1 MAVSHQGVFVQTP
14 EIAFVTA
21 THGDS
26 TNKKTIF
33 TSATSGQG
41 TKIVSVTAVSTI
53 TTSNRTIQ
61 LFVGGNQVTT
71 QVIVSNAGNVSTA
84 QTCNVLGLWSGL
96 PIDNDGQAYFFLKP
110 GNTLQASVTAAVTT
124 NKSITYT
131 AIGADF

>member
-1 MAVSHQGVFVQTP
+1 MALTHQGVFVQTP

-33 TSATSGQG
+33 TSATAGQG
-41 TKIVSVTAVSTI
+41 TKIVAITAVSTI
-53 TTSNRTIQ
+53 TTSNRTCN
-61 LFVGGNQVTT
+61 LFVAGNQVAT
-71 QVIVSNAGNVSTA
+71 QVIVSNAGNATTVPPT
-84 QTCNVLGLWSGL
+84 NILGLWTSL
-96 PIDNDGQAYFFLKP
+96 PKDNDGQPYFFLKA

-124 NKSITYT
+124 NKAITYT

>member
-14 EIAFVTA
+14 EIVFVTA

-41 TKIVSVTAVSTI
+41 TKIVSLTAINTI
-53 TTSNRTIQ
+53 ASNRVCQI
-61 LFVGGNQVTT
+61 FVAGNQVTANT
-71 QVIVSNAGNVSTA
+71 IAASAGNDGSTINTNMLA
-84 QTCNVLGLWSGL
+84 LWAGL
-96 PIDNDGQAYFFLKP
+96 PLDNDGQPYFFLKA
-110 GNTLQASVTAAVTT
+110 GNTLQASVTVAVTT
-124 NKSITYT
+124 NKQITWT

>member
-14 EIAFVTA
+14 EIASVTA

-33 TSATSGQG
+33 TSATAGQG

-61 LFVGGNQVTT
+61 LFVAGNQVTT

-84 QTCNVLGLWSGL
+84 APCNVLGLWTGL
-96 PIDNDGQAYFFLKP
+96 PVDNDGQVYFFLKA

-124 NKSITYT
+124 NKAITYT